1 MQLLQGQAVSASWS
15 TLQKSD
21 PCCCFCKLIEVSSVY
36 GGPGSAKTVDLPS
49 PLIHWPE
56 YGDRSPTGMR
66 ALPHLSFPCCC
77 LTGRLKGWY
86 FWITSLDTGFKCC
99 HASNKCDCMLLL
111 LTYFSILRLHSSAL
125 YHRLYCSDEYHV
137 TMLRALQRLVW
148 CKTLGKDR
156 ILPTSSHPTPL
167 AAAQNKNF
175 SVFFHTCNKNVRL
188 YDGFPEK
195 LLHPRQCQYGAHTL
209 ASSIDKTTDPD
220 LHVLYT

>member
-36 GGPGSAKTVDLPS
+36 GGPGSAKTVDLTS

-56 YGDRSPTGMR
+56 YGDRSPTGMW

-77 LTGRLKGWY
+77 LTGAAEGL
-86 FWITSLDTGFKCC
+86 ILLDNITGFKV
-99 HASNKCDCMLLL
+99 SDCLLLL

-148 CKTLGKDR
+148 CKTLGRDR

-195 LLHPRQCQYGAHTL
+195 LLHPRQCQYEAHTL

-220 LHVLYT
+220 PHVLYRYR